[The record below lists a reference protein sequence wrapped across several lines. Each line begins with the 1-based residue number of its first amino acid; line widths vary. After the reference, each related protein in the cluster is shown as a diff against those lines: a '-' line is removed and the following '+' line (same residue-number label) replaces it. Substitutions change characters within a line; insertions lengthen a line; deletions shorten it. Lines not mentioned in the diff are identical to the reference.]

1 MNRPIVR
8 LLAVAALWAV
18 CGPIDSQAQ
27 QRRTRNFEGP
37 PRLTEAGRAR
47 PAAALTGAQPCDPGT
62 VTVKGNLVSVEVH
75 YKLADFTTYNPDS
88 GVDDRLML
96 RSYGGCKS
104 GPLLELHPGNTLRL
118 HLFNDLSADDPSCYA
133 NPPVGLGLFSG
144 VGCFNTINLH
154 THGLHVSP
162 AGNSDNVLLNIA
174 PQTDFVFEINIP
186 DDHPS
191 GTFWYHAHR
200 HGSTAIQ
207 VASGASGVL
216 IVRGDRPYDPRNPQ
230 APADID
236 TILHDKQSKPFTEQT
251 FLLQQISYACF
262 NNDPTVA
269 GGKWQRIWTN
279 VGPFL
284 TPPEQR
290 VVPAIFDQAS
300 AIYNNPPSGPLSP
313 PAYSP
318 FICPPQVSDKNASVG
333 VIENFG
339 LQLFSATIW
348 DTNGRFTSVNGVV
361 QPHLGA
367 DQATAIK
374 AGEIQRWRFIHA
386 GIHDTVNLEIVKAPQ
401 NSPIA
406 TAELTGNRQA
416 QVKDL
421 ARFCGDVSNPQNLVP
436 RLIPQFEIATDG
448 LTRRTMRSINL
459 PGGSPGPP
467 QSNYLQPGYRSDI
480 LVVFPSEGDYC
491 LLDQAAPKGMRPIN
505 GGAGGGQGPSAPQL
519 LAYIHV
525 QAGQT
530 VPKENLEQYVRQA
543 LSDNNPSLPADVRAG
558 LRQGNLTP
566 WAFVPSGLNKDASL
580 DPAPATNVQTANFA
594 ITQQGQFQI
603 NNASYDP
610 NVVNYTRQVNTTD
623 EWLLTAGPATPTPN
637 NEPHIFHI
645 HVNPFEVID
654 ITTAD
659 KFGSQASIFNPDGT
673 CKVFPDPLGIPP
685 DSQGLANQYCGMW
698 HTFRDTIFVENG
710 YQIHVRTRYDRY
722 IGEYVLHCHI
732 LDHEDAGMMANIN
745 IVPDLKAPGG
755 GIGMTGM
762 KHSR

>member
-1 MNRPIVR
+1 MAV
-8 LLAVAALWAV
+8 LLTGCVSS
-18 CGPIDSQAQ
+18 PSPAQ
-27 QRRTRNFEGP
+27 PRKPRNFEGP
-37 PRLTEAGRAR
+37 PRLTQTGRVR
-47 PAAALTGAQPCDPGT
+47 PAAVIPSQTPCDPGT
-62 VTVKGNLVSVEVH
+62 VTTKGNLVSVEIH
-75 YKLADFTTYNPDS
+75 YKLADFTMYNPDS

-118 HLFNDLSADDPSCYA
+118 HLFNDLSADDPSCYP
-133 NPPVGLGLFSG
+133 NPPLGLGLSG
-144 VGCFNTINLH
+144 GVGPGCFNTINLH

-174 PQTDFVFEINIP
+174 PQTEFTYEINIP
-186 DDHPS
+186 DDHPA

-200 HGSTAIQ
+200 HGSTAMQ
-207 VASGASGVL
+207 VASGASGAL
-216 IVRGDRPYDPRNPQ
+216 IVRGDRPYDPANPE

-236 TILHDKQSKPFTEQT
+236 TILHDKEGKPFTEQT
-251 FLLQQISYACF
+251 FLLQQIGYACF
-262 NNDPTVA
+262 DNDPTVA

-284 TPPEQR
+284 SPPRQLA
-290 VVPAIFDQAS
+290 PAIFDAAS
-300 AIYNNPPSGPLSP
+300 ANYNNPPNGPLSP

-318 FICPPQVSDKNASVG
+318 WICPPLVSDTRNVSAG
-333 VIENFG
+333 VLENFN

-367 DQATAIK
+367 DPSTAIK

-386 GIHDTVNLEIVKAPQ
+386 GIHDTVNLEIVKAPAD
-401 NSPIA
+401 SPIA
-406 TAELTGNRQA
+406 TAELTGNRLA

-421 ARFCGDVSNPQNLVP
+421 NRFCGDVANPQNLVP
-436 RLIPQFEIATDG
+436 RLIPQFEIASDG
-448 LTRRTMRSINL
+448 LTRRTMRTINQEAA
-459 PGGSPGPP
+459 PGPP
-467 QSNYLQPGYRSDI
+467 EANYLQPGYRSDI

-519 LAYIHV
+519 LAYVHV

-530 VPKENLEQYVRQA
+530 VPKDKLEQYVRQA
-543 LSDNNPSLPADVRAG
+543 LYDDNPSLPAGVRNE
-558 LRQGNLTP
+558 LRQGNISP
-566 WAFVPSGLNKDASL
+566 WAFVPSGLKKDANL
-580 DPAPATNVQTANFA
+580 DPAPAGNVETANFA
-594 ITQQGQFQI
+594 ITNLGQFQI
-603 NNASYDP
+603 DGASYNPD
-610 NVVNYTRQVNTTD
+610 VVNYTRQVNTTD
-623 EWLLTAGPATPTPN
+623 EWLLTAGPPTPTPG

-659 KFGSQASIFNPDGT
+659 KFGSQASIFNPDGS

-732 LDHEDAGMMANIN
+732 LDHEDAGMMANIK

-755 GIGMTGM
+755 GIGMPNM
-762 KHSR
+762 KHPH